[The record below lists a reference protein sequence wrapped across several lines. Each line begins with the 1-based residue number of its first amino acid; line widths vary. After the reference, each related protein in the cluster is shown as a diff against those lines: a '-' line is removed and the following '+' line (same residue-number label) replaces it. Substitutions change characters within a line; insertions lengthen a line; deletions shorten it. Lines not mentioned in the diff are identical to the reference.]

1 MASARSPCRRTTGSQ
16 RRRTASR
23 DVAKQH
29 LKIRRQRRAVHF
41 TTAKHAAEWYRRI
54 GVEDGNVCQRVQ
66 HHQLATSRHDASGSA
81 FLALLA
87 ILTQQAERAGHGVIR
102 VPASPRASPARHAV
116 GAGDTC
122 RRV

>member
-1 MASARSPCRRTTGSQ
+1 M
-16 RRRTASR
+16 
-23 DVAKQH
+23 AKQH

-54 GVEDGNVCQRVQ
+54 GVDDGNVCQRVQ

-81 FLALLA
+81 FLAILA

-102 VPASPRASPARHAV
+102 VPASPRPRALHQPDMQSVQGIRAEESERAHPSLSRV
-116 GAGDTC
+116 WLD
-122 RRV
+122 RRS